1 MHFESMP
8 SFKEGDEET
17 LEVKLWEN
25 LAEAGVL
32 MAPGWYFAAHETVDS
47 GEGHYRISFSNAE
60 VRTIVAIHGAEKLI
74 LLR

>member
-17 LEVKLWEN
+17 LEVQLWEN

-32 MAPGWYFAAHETVDS
+32 LSPGWFFSAQDAVDA
-47 GEGHYRISFSNAE
+47 GEGHYRISFSNAD
-60 VRTIVAIHGAEKLI
+60 VRII
-74 LLR
+74 